1 MAQVRLGYQTAI
13 LQVGYLL
20 DCGTRAGIG
29 LVGRSPWTAADAPVR
44 LLAGRSGGRPR
55 GVPSTG
61 SVLLDERRPSGPV
74 TATVAK
80 PQGATARGKPKE
92 AGGKL
97 STVGT
102 RTGSE
107 AGCGRQAGPEQRS
120 PKVIKTHQVEP
131 DGAREQSLH
140 LTWGDLLGES
150 RGEVSRGR
158 ISEEAA

>member
-1 MAQVRLGYQTAI
+1 M
-13 LQVGYLL
+13 
-20 DCGTRAGIG
+20 
-29 LVGRSPWTAADAPVR
+29 
-44 LLAGRSGGRPR
+44 
-55 GVPSTG
+55 G
-61 SVLLDERRPSGPV
+61 SVLLDERSQSGPM

-107 AGCGRQAGPEQRS
+107 AGGGRQAGPEQRS
-120 PKVIKTHQVEP
+120 PKVIKAHQVEP

-158 ISEEAA
+158 ISEEGTRLNSSHLVISYAVFCLKKKNNTH